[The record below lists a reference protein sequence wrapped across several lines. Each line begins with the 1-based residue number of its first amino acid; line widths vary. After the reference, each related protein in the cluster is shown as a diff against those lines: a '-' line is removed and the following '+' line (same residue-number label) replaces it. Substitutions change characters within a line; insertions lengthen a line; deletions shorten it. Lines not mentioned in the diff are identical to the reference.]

1 MSRKEKKA
9 AEKAEEAVEQQESM
23 RVDLY
28 EWIQSLMTALVICMA
43 IFIFIIR
50 VIDVSGS
57 SMFPTLHDGDKM
69 LVSNLFY
76 TPHAGDVVVFKTDR
90 YDPERALVKRVIATE
105 GQEISIDFDRGIV
118 YIDEID
124 KIARKGDNPS
134 ITRDVSGEGVQQA
147 LLKILEGTIVN
158 VPPQGGRKH
167 PEQQFVQV
175 NTKNILFICGGA
187 FEGIERRIAQRLNTQ
202 VIGFGAS
209 NRQKIDKENLLKYV
223 EAQDLRSYGLI
234 PEIIGRLPVITYLD
248 HLDRDALKRILT
260 EPKNALMRQY
270 EKMFALDGIKL
281 TVDPEVLDLIVDT
294 SIENKLGA
302 RGLRSICEQIM
313 TDAMYEAPSSSK
325 KTFRLTV
332 EYAKKRLA
340 HE

>member
-118 YIDEID
+118 YIDGLPVEED
-124 KIARKGDNPS
+124 YIAELTKTKLDFIGPQTVPEGCMFVMGDNRNAS
-134 ITRDVSGEGVQQA
+134 TDSRKKEIGMVDQRM
-147 LLKILEGTIVN
+147 LL
-158 VPPQGGRKH
+158 GR
-167 PEQQFVQV
+167 
-175 NTKNILFICGGA
+175 A
-187 FEGIERRIAQRLNTQ
+187 YY
-202 VIGFGAS
+202 VIFPLG
-209 NRQKIDKENLLKYV
+209 
-223 EAQDLRSYGLI
+223 
-234 PEIIGRLPVITYLD
+234 
-248 HLDRDALKRILT
+248 
-260 EPKNALMRQY
+260 
-270 EKMFALDGIKL
+270 
-281 TVDPEVLDLIVDT
+281 DT
-294 SIENKLGA
+294 GWI
-302 RGLRSICEQIM
+302 R
-313 TDAMYEAPSSSK
+313 
-325 KTFRLTV
+325 
-332 EYAKKRLA
+332 
-340 HE
+340 

>member
-9 AEKAEEAVEQQESM
+9 TEKAEEAVEQQESM

-118 YIDEID
+118 YIDGLPVEED
-124 KIARKGDNPS
+124 YIAELTKTKLDFIGPQTVPEGCMFVMGDNRNAS
-134 ITRDVSGEGVQQA
+134 TDSRKKEIGMVDQRM
-147 LLKILEGTIVN
+147 LL
-158 VPPQGGRKH
+158 GR
-167 PEQQFVQV
+167 
-175 NTKNILFICGGA
+175 A
-187 FEGIERRIAQRLNTQ
+187 YY
-202 VIGFGAS
+202 VIFPLS
-209 NRQKIDKENLLKYV
+209 
-223 EAQDLRSYGLI
+223 
-234 PEIIGRLPVITYLD
+234 
-248 HLDRDALKRILT
+248 
-260 EPKNALMRQY
+260 
-270 EKMFALDGIKL
+270 
-281 TVDPEVLDLIVDT
+281 DT
-294 SIENKLGA
+294 GWI
-302 RGLRSICEQIM
+302 R
-313 TDAMYEAPSSSK
+313 
-325 KTFRLTV
+325 
-332 EYAKKRLA
+332 
-340 HE
+340 

>member
-118 YIDEID
+118 YIDGLPVEED
-124 KIARKGDNPS
+124 YIAELTKTKLDFIGPQTVPEGCMFVMGDNRNASTDSRKKEIGMVDERMILGRAFYVAFPS
-134 ITRDVSGEGVQQA
+134 GDMGWI
-147 LLKILEGTIVN
+147 N
-158 VPPQGGRKH
+158 
-167 PEQQFVQV
+167 
-175 NTKNILFICGGA
+175 
-187 FEGIERRIAQRLNTQ
+187 
-202 VIGFGAS
+202 
-209 NRQKIDKENLLKYV
+209 
-223 EAQDLRSYGLI
+223 
-234 PEIIGRLPVITYLD
+234 
-248 HLDRDALKRILT
+248 
-260 EPKNALMRQY
+260 
-270 EKMFALDGIKL
+270 
-281 TVDPEVLDLIVDT
+281 
-294 SIENKLGA
+294 
-302 RGLRSICEQIM
+302 
-313 TDAMYEAPSSSK
+313 
-325 KTFRLTV
+325 
-332 EYAKKRLA
+332 
-340 HE
+340 